1 MTHSVMYFGIGFV
14 IAALLG
20 LLAVLHVHR
29 RATLQIPADVRQFD
43 DQLAVA
49 LGERSKLLGQTA
61 AMRRDAELT
70 WAADRIEIALFRE
83 RINDLTFEIV
93 RITQAIDG
101 LGSSIEPTSAYL
113 TPAAEDGRRMRAL
126 GVDGASNEASAVTT
140 NAGVLA
146 DRIRALRT
154 VASRAPEERSL

>member
-1 MTHSVMYFGIGFV
+1 MYFGIGFV

-29 RATLQIPADVRQFD
+29 RATLQIPADIRQFD
-43 DQLAVA
+43 DQLTVA

-93 RITQAIDG
+93 R
-101 LGSSIEPTSAYL
+101 SHRRL
-113 TPAAEDGRRMRAL
+113 TVAEDGRRMRAL
-126 GVDGASNEASAVTT
+126 GVDGASNGASAVTT

>member
-29 RATLQIPADVRQFD
+29 RATLQIPADIRQFD
-43 DQLAVA
+43 DQLTVA

-140 NAGVLA
+140 
-146 DRIRALRT
+146 
-154 VASRAPEERSL
+154 

>member
-1 MTHSVMYFGIGFV
+1 
-14 IAALLG
+14 
-20 LLAVLHVHR
+20 
-29 RATLQIPADVRQFD
+29 
-43 DQLAVA
+43 
-49 LGERSKLLGQTA
+49 
-61 AMRRDAELT
+61 MRRDAELT

-126 GVDGASNEASAVTT
+126 GVDGASNGASAVTT